1 MILGIYGYSKSGK
14 TTLVTELVQKLVA
27 EGYSIATIKHIPYED
42 FTIDTEKKDT
52 WLHANAGARLVVASA
67 PNEVTFMVKN
77 GMTLDQITCIVE
89 KMLKPDLILVEG
101 YKGESIEKIAVG
113 DIEEQP
119 NTVFRYDGDLEK
131 ILDHVRRGIGIE
143 RVYKQLPR
151 VNCGK
156 CGFDCAK
163 MATLIYTG
171 EKDLA
176 DCPSFSQLNVTLE
189 ADDEEIP
196 LGHFTRD
203 LIANVVNGM
212 VSSLKGTDEAREL
225 RITLRR

>member
-1 MILGIYGYSKSGK
+1 MILGVYGYSKFGK
-14 TTLVTELVQKLVA
+14 TTLITELVQKLVA
-27 EGYSIATIKHIPYED
+27 EGYNVATIKHIPYED

-67 PNEVTFMVKN
+67 PNEVSFMVKN
-77 GMTLDQITCIVE
+77 GMLLDQITRIVE
-89 KMLKPDLILVEG
+89 EMLKPDLILVEG
-101 YKGESIEKIAVG
+101 YKEENIEKIAVG
-113 DIEEQP
+113 DIEERA
-119 NTVFRYDGDLEK
+119 NTVFRYDGDLKK
-131 ILDHVRRGIGIE
+131 ILDYVRRNIDIE
-143 RVYKQLPR
+143 RIHKQLPR

-156 CGFDCAK
+156 CGLDCAK

-171 EKDLA
+171 EKDFD
-176 DCPSFSQLNVTLE
+176 DCSSFSQLNVVLE

-196 LGHFTRD
+196 LGHFARD

>member
-14 TTLVTELVQKLVA
+14 TTLITELVQKLVG
-27 EGYSIATIKHIPYED
+27 EGYNVATIKHIPYED
-42 FTIDTEKKDT
+42 FTIDAEKKDT
-52 WLHANAGARLVVASA
+52 WMHANAGARLVVASA
-67 PNEVTFMVKN
+67 PNEVAFMVKS
-77 GMTLDQITCIVE
+77 GMTLDQIIRIIE
-89 KMLKPDLILVEG
+89 KMSKPDLILVEG
-101 YKGESIEKIAVG
+101 YKGENMEKIAVG
-113 DIEEQP
+113 DIKEQP

-131 ILDHVRRGIGIE
+131 ILDYVRRNIGIE
-143 RVYKQLPR
+143 RAYKRLPR

-163 MATLIYTG
+163 MAALIYTG
-171 EKDLA
+171 EKDFT
-176 DCPSFSQLNVTLE
+176 DCPSFSQLNVILE
-189 ADDEEIP
+189 ADDEEVP

-212 VSSLKGTDEAREL
+212 VSSLKGTDKAREL